1 MRAVIYP
8 AFSTDLS
15 TLTVTE
21 RPRPKLGPS
30 AVLIEVKAA
39 GVNPVD
45 WKVMAG
51 GLDGLIDTVFPV
63 IPGWDVAGVVAG
75 VGPDVPEFVV
85 GDEVIAY
92 ARKDTVGGGTFAE
105 LVAVPAVSVAAKPAT
120 LTFAQAAGLPLAGGT
135 ALRTLDAIRVRAG
148 DTVLVHAAAGG
159 VGAFAVQIATARGA
173 RVIGTASETNHEYL
187 RGLGADP
194 VSYGAGLA
202 ERVRAI
208 APDGVDAVAD
218 FVGGQ
223 LDTTLAVLA
232 ADGRHA
238 SVADPSV
245 QEHGGRWIWV
255 RPDGAETA
263 RLAALAEDGKLSVDI
278 AQTFGLDGVA
288 EAFALSQSG
297 HVRGKLI
304 IVP

>member
-1 MRAVIYP
+1 
-8 AFSTDLS
+8 FSTDLG

-120 LTFAQAAGLPLAGGT
+120 LTFPQAAGLPLAGGT
-135 ALRTLDAIRVRAG
+135 ALRTLDAIRVRGG

-187 RGLGADP
+187 RGLGSDP

-288 EAFALSQSG
+288 EAFELSQSG